1 MGCPSCQAPATLAAS
16 LVTLCTRRSG
26 PKTCA
31 IPGQCSSGRNEKMG
45 STHLAVRGL
54 SLAGVACLRH
64 REGLARQ
71 CHCNH
76 CTRAATTMHCLV
88 QSARERQGRAVF
100 PCVCLH
106 RPCVRHLRHCY
117 RESCC
122 AERAHTPKR
131 KHNPEWPEHEKPG
144 SARSVQACRS
154 GQNHRVQVGGA
165 PPFCAN
171 LAQHTL
177 CWTHRHRQTP
187 ANERNANVGGSA
199 ATPPFS
205 GCASPNPAQPGEAP
219 AQSPQWLTSMPA
231 GPLLFL
237 PR

>member
-31 IPGQCSSGRNEKMG
+31 IPGQCSSERNEEMG

-88 QSARERQGRAVF
+88 QSARERQSRAVF

-122 AERAHTPKR
+122 AERTHTPKR
-131 KHNPEWPEHEKPG
+131 KHNRNG
-144 SARSVQACRS
+144 LNMRSQ
-154 GQNHRVQVGGA
+154 
-165 PPFCAN
+165 
-171 LAQHTL
+171 
-177 CWTHRHRQTP
+177 
-187 ANERNANVGGSA
+187 
-199 ATPPFS
+199 
-205 GCASPNPAQPGEAP
+205 AQPG
-219 AQSPQWLTSMPA
+219 QCKPA
-231 GPLLFL
+231 GPGKTIEFRWARLRPSVQIPLDTHTVL
-237 PR
+237 DAPTQTDAGQ

>member
-1 MGCPSCQAPATLAAS
+1 MGCPSCQAPSTLAAS

-31 IPGQCSSGRNEKMG
+31 IPGQCSSERNEEMG

-106 RPCVRHLRHCY
+106 RPCARHLRHCY

-122 AERAHTPKR
+122 AERAHAVVSVLRNENTTR
-131 KHNPEWPEHEKPG
+131 MAWTGE
-144 SARSVQACRS
+144 ARSVQACRS
-154 GQNHRVQVGGA
+154 GQNHRVQVGAA

-171 LAQHTL
+171 PPQHTHSRDTVL
-177 CWTHRHRQTP
+177 DATTQTD
-187 ANERNANVGGSA
+187 
-199 ATPPFS
+199 
-205 GCASPNPAQPGEAP
+205 
-219 AQSPQWLTSMPA
+219 A
-231 GPLLFL
+231 GQ
-237 PR
+237 